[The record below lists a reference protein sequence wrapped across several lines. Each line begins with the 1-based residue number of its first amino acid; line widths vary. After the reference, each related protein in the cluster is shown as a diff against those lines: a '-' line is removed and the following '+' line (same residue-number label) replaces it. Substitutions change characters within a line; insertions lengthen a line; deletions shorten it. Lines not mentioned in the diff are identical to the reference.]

1 MAKIV
6 DEPKILRYDV
16 INGEKIPVYSA
27 KVETTVTNTKT
38 GQEYTSHEDCQA
50 DIDNPD
56 TDTTEFVSLR
66 GRGREFTVN
75 VVSNTTGTAWRLG
88 TQRFDIQPDGRR

>member
-6 DEPKILRYDV
+6 DEPKILRYAA

-38 GQEYTSHEDCQA
+38 GQEYTAHEDCQA

-56 TDTTEFVSLR
+56 TDTTEADIRRDVHV
-66 GRGREFTVN
+66 TAPN
-75 VVSNTTGTAWRLG
+75 VFAGAHTL
-88 TQRFDIQPDGRR
+88 PE

>member
-27 KVETTVTNTKT
+27 KVQTIVTNTKT

-56 TDTTEFVSLR
+56 TDTTEADIRRDVHV
-66 GRGREFTVN
+66 TAPN
-75 VVSNTTGTAWRLG
+75 VFAGAHTL
-88 TQRFDIQPDGRR
+88 PE

>member
-38 GQEYTSHEDCQA
+38 GQEYSSHEDCQA

-56 TDTTEFVSLR
+56 TDTTEADIRRDVHV
-66 GRGREFTVN
+66 TAHN
-75 VVSNTTGTAWRLG
+75 VFAGAHPL
-88 TQRFDIQPDGRR
+88 PE